1 MSTQM
6 TKTPPLR
13 GYRRRKAVLNLD
25 LNNEPPVENR
35 DQEGTSTQVVSQQVE
50 DSHQGQQPLHH
61 AAIDVEAIDD
71 DVAFCSPRA
80 FAEAKNKSRRNQ
92 SRTEVI
98 EVESDEHNTRFA
110 HNNPKRRRF
119 PANQDSV
126 NCGLYINLESSNNHV
141 KENVVNPP
149 PPPPPPKEP
158 TFSCPICMGPL
169 VEETSTKCG
178 HIFCKACIRAA
189 ITAQAKCPTCRKRVV
204 MKDLIRVFLP
214 ATTS

>member
-6 TKTPPLR
+6 TKNPPLR
-13 GYRRRKAVLNLD
+13 GYRRRKALNLD

-35 DQEGTSTQVVSQQVE
+35 DQEGTSTQVVAQLVE
-50 DSHQGQQPLHH
+50 DTHQGQQPLQH
-61 AAIDVEAIDD
+61 ATIDVEAIDD

-92 SRTEVI
+92 SRTVVI
-98 EVESDEHNTRFA
+98 EVESDEHNTRCA
-110 HNNPKRRRF
+110 HNYPKRRRF
-119 PANQDSV
+119 PANRDSV
-126 NCGLYINLESSNNHV
+126 NSSHYINLESSNNHV
-141 KENVVNPP
+141 RENLVSPP

-158 TFSCPICMGPL
+158 TFTCPICMGPL

-178 HIFCKACIRAA
+178 HIFCKSCIKVA
-189 ITAQAKCPTCRKRVV
+189 ISAQAKCPTCRKRVV
-204 MKDLIRVFLP
+204 VKDLIRVFLP

>member
-6 TKTPPLR
+6 TKNPPLR
-13 GYRRRKAVLNLD
+13 GYRRRKAGLNLD

-35 DQEGTSTQVVSQQVE
+35 DHEGTSTQVVSQQVG
-50 DSHQGQQPLHH
+50 DSHQGQQPLQH
-61 AAIDVEAIDD
+61 ATIDVEAIDD
-71 DVAFCSPRA
+71 DVTISSPRA

-92 SRTEVI
+92 SRTVVVD
-98 EVESDEHNTRFA
+98 VESDEHNTRF
-110 HNNPKRRRF
+110 KRRRF
-119 PANQDSV
+119 HANQDSV
-126 NCGLYINLESSNNHV
+126 NCGLYINLESSNNYV
-141 KENVVNPP
+141 REKVVNL

-158 TFSCPICMGPL
+158 TFTCPICMGPL

-178 HIFCKACIRAA
+178 HIFCKGCIKAA